1 MSLSLQ
7 TKEQVLKQYFGYD
20 EFRPLQAEIIDN
32 VLAGQDGLVL
42 MPTGGGKSVCYQV
55 PAMVLEGLT
64 IVISPLI
71 ALMQDQVQALL
82 ANGIPAAFLNST
94 LSNSEQESV
103 IWKVKLG
110 ELKLL
115 YVSPER
121 LFAGS
126 FLDWLKDQNVSLFA
140 VDESHCIS
148 FWGHDFR
155 PEYTQLHRIRENF
168 PQVPIIALTA
178 TADKVT
184 RKDILHQLGIEE
196 APTFLAS
203 FDRPNLSLT
212 VLPGRKRLQQIEDFL
227 NQHPNQPGIIYCSSR
242 KSTETVAAS
251 LQKSGYNVKYYH
263 AGCDAAYRTQTQ
275 AEFLKDDIQ
284 IIVATVAFGMGID
297 KSNVRWVIHY
307 NLPKNVESFYQE
319 IGRAGRDGLP
329 ADTVLFYSYQ
339 DVAQQTE
346 MIIKSELST
355 EQKNLLKAKLDRMKQ
370 YAQADICRRR
380 ILISY
385 FNESVE
391 KDCGN
396 CDVCRNPRT
405 LIDGTVIAQKALSA
419 IARTDQKIAM
429 GMLIDILR
437 GSHNQNILRHGYDQL
452 KTYGVGRDLR
462 TEEWVEYI
470 GQLLN
475 SGVIDIAYDEGHAFK
490 LNAVSHQV
498 LREGRSVS
506 LVQFVPLEQ
515 RKMQE
520 IEAEEKAAT
529 KTKREI
535 VRDALFERLRTLRK
549 QIADS
554 LGMPPF
560 VVFSDAALSDMAQ
573 KRPINHAQ
581 FLQVSGVGEQKDRQ
595 FGEAF
600 INEILAFIQENPQAV
615 RTEKGQTYALT
626 LELYNRNLSV
636 EEIAAQ
642 RSMAVSTIFSHL
654 QKLKAEGESIDL
666 SKFITERTKET
677 ILDAA
682 HQLKIPIAENAPIG
696 PLLEHFGDTYQGWQ
710 LRLAFLIAG
719 EGVRMDVEAWRE
731 ERGLPPRPVKE

>member
-1 MSLSLQ
+1 MSLMIS

-20 EFRPLQAEIIDN
+20 QFRPLQADIIDT
-32 VLAGQDGLVL
+32 VLAGKDCLVL

-55 PAMVLEGLT
+55 PAMVLDGLT

-71 ALMQDQVQALL
+71 ALMQDQVQGLV

-121 LFAGS
+121 LFAGN
-126 FLDWLKDQNVSLFA
+126 FLNWLKEQKISLFA

-155 PEYTQLHRIRENF
+155 PEYTQLHRIKESF
-168 PQVPIIALTA
+168 PEVPIIALTA

-184 RKDILHQLGIEE
+184 RKDILHQLGIPD

-212 VLPGRKRLQQIEDFL
+212 VLPGRKRLQQIQDFL
-227 NQHPNQPGIIYCSSR
+227 DEHPNQPGIIYCLSR

-251 LQKSGYNVKYYH
+251 LQKEGYQVKYYH

-284 IIVATVAFGMGID
+284 IIVATIAFGMGID
-297 KSNVRWVIHY
+297 KSNVRWIIHY

-339 DVAQQTE
+339 DVAQLTE
-346 MIIKSELST
+346 MIIKSEQST
-355 EQKNLLKAKLDRMKQ
+355 EQKDLLKAKLDRMKQ

-385 FNESVE
+385 FNETVE

-452 KTYGVGRDLR
+452 KTYGVGRDLK

-475 SGVIDIAYDEGHAFK
+475 SGIIDIAYDEGHAFK
-490 LNAVSHQV
+490 LNEMSTQV
-498 LREGRSVS
+498 LRGNRPVS
-506 LVQFVPLEQ
+506 LVQFVPFEK
-515 RKMQE
+515 RKSQE
-520 IEAEEKAAT
+520 IEAEEKAS
-529 KTKREI
+529 KTKREV

-560 VVFSDAALSDMAQ
+560 VVFSDATLSDMAQ
-573 KRPINHAQ
+573 KRPLNHAQ
-581 FLQVSGVGEQKDRQ
+581 FLQISGVGEQKDRQ
-595 FGEAF
+595 FGEVF

-626 LELYNRNLSV
+626 LELYKRNLSI
-636 EEIAAQ
+636 EEMAEQ
-642 RSMAVSTIFSHL
+642 RSLAISTIFSHL
-654 QKLKAEGESIDL
+654 QKLKAEGETIDL
-666 SKFITERTKET
+666 TKFISERTKET
-677 ILDAA
+677 ILEAA
-682 HQLKIPIAENAPIG
+682 RQLGIPIAENAPIG
-696 PLLEHFGDTYQGWQ
+696 PLLENFGDTYQSWQ